1 MLDDAITGIIY
12 ATANASGATVTGLPA
27 GVSGTWAANTVTISG
42 APSATGTFNYTVT
55 TTNSNGCSNA
65 AITGTITVN
74 LDYVP
79 VAGCSPAAF
88 SLGTIA
94 FANADTY
101 TRNGIILS
109 APVTASGCQK
119 TNYDGGSSGA
129 YNADC
134 RDNPGYDGDLFSW
147 CMVTQYAAQLCPS
160 PWRVPSA
167 PDYMMYANGSTS
179 NTNATTDLHD
189 GVHGWSHGGN
199 CCNESDGLMNRGQ
212 AGYYWTSATNGDT
225 RAQIL
230 YLSAGKLY
238 PNAATYRQHGLS
250 LRCVR

>member
-27 GVSGTWAANTVTISG
+27 GVSGTWAANTYTVSG
-42 APSATGTFNYTVT
+42 TPSTTGTFNYTVT

-74 LDYVP
+74 LSYIP
-79 VAGCSPAAF
+79 VSGCSPAAF

-109 APVTASGCQK
+109 APVTPSGCQK
-119 TNYDGGSSGA
+119 GDFGGSA
-129 YNADC
+129 NCRNA
-134 RDNPGYDGDLFSW
+134 NTGYDAILYTW
-147 CMVTQYAAQLCPS
+147 CMVAQYAAKLCPS

-167 PDYMMYANGSTS
+167 EDYLTYMHGAPAGA
-179 NTNATTDLHD
+179 ATTTAIKQGQD
-189 GVHGWSHGGN
+189 GWLPWGEAFSTG
-199 CCNESDGLMNRGQ
+199 
-212 AGYYWTSATNGDT
+212 TSAGVGKTTSAYCLPTASYPTYNALWVSKAKTDLGAGNGAEGRT
-225 RAQIL
+225 
-230 YLSAGKLY
+230 
-238 PNAATYRQHGLS
+238 
-250 LRCVR
+250 LRCVQDAP